1 MATAGPSPAGTAGTD
16 TSVGTKAWGTPNNIK
31 LDDGTRCNSA
41 TQLSTTLVY
50 TYYLTATNFGFSVPA
65 GATINGVTVVWQTS
79 CLRVDGVCVAKDYL
93 CKLIKGGAISGDNK
107 AAGTDM
113 TASNTDYT
121 YGSTSDL
128 WGVSLTYTDVN
139 ASDFGVAISYQYAGN
154 GTQNQGL
161 RVDYMTLSVDY
172 TEAAGATF
180 KQSRALLGVGW

>member
-1 MATAGPSPAGTAGTD
+1 MATAGPSPAGTTGTD
-16 TSVGTKAWGTPNNIK
+16 TSVGTKAWGTTDNIK

-41 TQLSTTLVY
+41 TQLSTTVVY
-50 TYYLTATNFGFSVPA
+50 TYYITGTNFGFSVPA

-79 CLRVDGVCVAKDYL
+79 RLRADGVAQDYL
-93 CKLIKGGAISGDNK
+93 CKLIKGGVISGDNK

-113 TASNTDYT
+113 TTTDTNYT

-128 WGVSLTYTDVN
+128 WGVSLTSTDVN
-139 ASDFGVAISYQYAGN
+139 ASNFGAAISYQYAGN
-154 GTQNQGL
+154 GSQNQGL

-172 TEAAGATF
+172 TEASGATF

>member
-1 MATAGPSPAGTAGTD
+1 MSTAGPSPAGTTGTN
-16 TSVGTKAWGTPNNIK
+16 TSVGSKAWGTTDNIK

-50 TYYLTATNFGFSVPA
+50 TYYLTATNFGFSIPS
-65 GATINGVTVVWQTS
+65 GATINGVTVVWQAS

-93 CKLIKGGAISGDNK
+93 CKLIKGGTIQGNNK
-107 AAGTDM
+107 AVPTDM
-113 TASNTDYT
+113 TNTDTNYT

-128 WGVSLTYTDVN
+128 WGLTLSETDVN
-139 ASDFGVAISYQYAGN
+139 ASNFGVAISYQYAGN

-172 TEAAGATF
+172 TEASGATF